1 MRTVRTDLAMEA
13 CGRTGGSI
21 PGVEIK
27 TVKEKDCRITSVIIG
42 TEQAAQQ
49 LGKPVGNY
57 ITLECP
63 QLPLADSVLRER
75 MGEELSRRLRLL
87 LPPQGDL
94 LIIGLGNR
102 HVTADAL
109 GAQVVERTLIT
120 RHLNGN
126 MPPVLRGKLR
136 SVCAVAPGV
145 LGTTGMETAEI
156 VRGIIDRVQPSA
168 VIAIDALAA
177 MACERIGTTIQMT
190 DTGISPGSGVGNHR
204 RGLTKETMGIPVIAV
219 GVPMVVY
226 ASTIARD
233 AMELFTGNMNVSPR
247 ENEQLMRSFLNRLRE
262 DTLGDMVVAPR
273 EIDEMVEH
281 LAQTLALGLNLA
293 VHPHLTKEEIP
304 LLMH

>member
-1 MRTVRTDLAMEA
+1 MEA
-13 CGRTGGSI
+13 RGRTGGSI
-21 PGVEIK
+21 PGVDIN

-49 LGKPVGNY
+49 LGKPVGSY

-168 VIAIDALAA
+168 MIAIDALAA

-247 ENEQLMRSFLNRLRE
+247 ENEQLMRSFLNRLGE